1 MLLIKNQITGIDR
14 YSIESEEPL
23 LTSHEDHQFNINNNI
38 QIAERVVDVKGSSFA
53 AYIHATCVVAGTG
66 ILGLPYA
73 LKQGG
78 ESRLDTY
85 QDIGYHAYGKFG
97 KYILVG
103 IFNNAILVGVPI
115 LYFILAAQNF
125 DALSDNLGLHLGF
138 RVWTCICASL
148 VAIPF
153 ILTKTLKEVLILSI
167 FGSFATFFCVIV
179 IVVLSFQDLSDV
191 RNLPDPPSHDFVVF
205 SQFPIALA
213 TISFSF
219 GGNNVFPHIE
229 ENMEKPKN
237 WNKVAIA
244 TMSTC
249 ALMYSLVAFSGYYV
263 YGDLTTSPI
272 LNNLPK
278 GLPLELALIFIT
290 IHVLLT
296 APIIMTSFAYDT
308 EKSLK
313 ITTEYHSPLMEFFLR
328 AGFRTCHLIISVII
342 AILVPFFGD
351 FMSLLGAFANCLLV
365 FVLPV
370 VFYVRL
376 FGWNSMTIWE
386 MILNLF
392 VILVGLIGCVVGTV
406 DAISSLLKDFNEN

>member
-1 MLLIKNQITGIDR
+1 MLLINKNQITEIDR

-23 LTSHEDHQFNINNNI
+23 LTSHEDRQFNINNNI
-38 QIAERVVDVKGSSFA
+38 QIAEGVVDVKGSSFA

-103 IFNNAILVGVPI
+103 IFNNVILVGVPI

-138 RVWTCICASL
+138 RVWT
-148 VAIPF
+148 F
-153 ILTKTLKEVLILSI
+153 
-167 FGSFATFFCVIV
+167 
-179 IVVLSFQDLSDV
+179 VLSFQDLSDV
-191 RNLPDPPSHDFVVF
+191 RNLPDPPSHDFIAF

-263 YGDLTTSPI
+263 YGDLTTR
-272 LNNLPK
+272 
-278 GLPLELALIFIT
+278 LPLELALIFIT